1 VAFDPSTG
9 HLPNITVAD
18 AVAQYRDNGFKG
30 RDGLEGLLDS
40 YDATYR
46 SCSEEFIGC
55 YIMSP
60 ESFNPLIC
68 PCIWLYIHL

>member
-46 SCSEEFIGC
+46 SCSGEFI
-55 YIMSP
+55 
-60 ESFNPLIC
+60 L
-68 PCIWLYIHL
+68 